1 MPAVILLRSMVLSLD
16 SQFPAGIIMQSLYIA
31 QLYDA
36 CWGQGQFCI
45 PSRAILGGQSH
56 AKPEHD
62 NRAGAHDTPFHIELA

>member
-1 MPAVILLRSMVLSLD
+1 MVLSLD

-45 PSRAILGGQSH
+45 PSRAILGGARVTLNLS
-56 AKPEHD
+56 ATIV
-62 NRAGAHDTPFHIELA
+62 RARIIPRSISNGHEDLL